1 MAFRKTRYDSKRVA
15 PCIKYSMW
23 HCYRY
28 RGEAGECIGCKLVN
42 KRNWTKKVIVKDG
55 VKMASCST
63 CGRMFPIS
71 EYQMCTKIRY
81 DKDGNSYRLHSIVY
95 RCRECTRKAVM
106 KSQEKKKLNGYVDI
120 ARIYNIG
127 SIGSNIDFGSVCFC
141 EDGGYRWVAKAAE
154 TKHRRNGQTDGR
166 DLFDGSLHVL

>member
-42 KRNWTKKVIVKDG
+42 KRNWTKKVVVKDG
-55 VKMASCST
+55 VKMATCSI

-71 EYQMCTKIRY
+71 EYQMCTKVKY

-106 KSQEKKKLNGYVDI
+106 KSQEKKKLNGHVDI

-127 SIGSNIDFGSVCFC
+127 SISADIDLGSVCFY
-141 EDGGYRWVAKAAE
+141 ENGGYRWIAKTNG
-154 TKHRRNGQTDGR
+154 TKYSRNVKADRG
-166 DLFDGSLHVL
+166 DLFGGLLHVL